1 MRLSSSRGI
10 GVKPTTAFE
19 KSCDSQ
25 LMGRPFQTTLV
36 ETLKALSRPLSREP
50 KNEETPDR
58 RISQKVGFAAAR
70 SGRHQ
75 PSAG

>member
-1 MRLSSSRGI
+1 VRLSSSRGI

-19 KSCDSQ
+19 KSCGSQ
-25 LMGRPFQTTLV
+25 LMERPFQTTV
-36 ETLKALSRPLSREP
+36 VKTLKAVSQRLSREP

>member
-1 MRLSSSRGI
+1 VRLSSSRGI
-10 GVKPTTAFE
+10 SVRPTTAFE
-19 KSCDSQ
+19 KSCGNQ
-25 LMGRPFQTTLV
+25 LMERPFQTTV
-36 ETLKALSRPLSREP
+36 VKALKALSQRLSREP

-58 RISQKVGFAAAR
+58 RISQKVGFADAR